1 MATALE
7 WQGLGSRLGA
17 LSGILGGDN
26 EVGWIGR
33 ALAGGGRFVS
43 AGPRDWESSQDAQA
57 FALLNYAVTK
67 TKFHR
72 KGWSQLK

>member
-33 ALAGGGRFVS
+33 ALAGGGRF
-43 AGPRDWESSQDAQA
+43 DWESSQDAQA